1 MKDLERLN
9 IQLFAEDQN
18 PNNEEGGKDPTVD
31 ELLRS
36 LEDLQKNMVPKEE
49 YEKLKE
55 SNTKL
60 INQVTKER
68 TFVQPEDKPK
78 EPTKADIVA
87 RCEERTKEL
96 GKGDSMQQV
105 KLLTE
110 NYRDMQILGMD
121 VSNVDENIV
130 NGLESLLKEAKGDAD
145 VFKALMESRI
155 RISR

>member
-96 GKGDSMQQV
+96 GKGNSMQQV

>member
-9 IQLFAEDQN
+9 IQLFAEDPN
-18 PNNEEGGKDPTVD
+18 PNEVEGGKDPTVD

-68 TFVQPEDKPK
+68 TFVQKEDKPK

-96 GKGDSMQQV
+96 GKGNSMQQV

>member
-9 IQLFAEDQN
+9 IQLFAEDPN

-68 TFVQPEDKPK
+68 IFLQPEDKPK

>member
-9 IQLFAEDQN
+9 IQLFTEDQN

-31 ELLRS
+31 ELLKS

-68 TFVQPEDKPK
+68 TFVQKEEKPK

>member
-78 EPTKADIVA
+78 EPTRADIVA

>member
-9 IQLFAEDQN
+9 IQLFAEDPN
-18 PNNEEGGKDPTVD
+18 PNEVEGGKDPTVD

>member
-9 IQLFAEDQN
+9 IQLFTEDQN